1 MATAPQCVFT
11 AGRYFFLF
19 YNIFVYFYP
28 LFFGYPE

>member
-11 AGRYFFLF
+11 AGRFFLF